1 MTTSSTPILFLGAG
15 RMGGALAE
23 GWRRAGAFPTAALML
38 RDPNPGPDALAAAQ
52 AGAQLNPPDGV
63 LASAR
68 TVVLAVKPQVWR
80 DVAAPYAALLAPEA
94 VIVSIAAGVR
104 LGDIAAVFP
113 GHPVARVMPTT
124 GVAIAQGVASIY
136 AADPVARAR
145 AHALFDPVATAVDLA
160 DEALMDAATA
170 VSGSGPAYLYAF
182 TEALERAG
190 LEAGLPPAAAKAL
203 ARATVTGASA
213 LMKETGVEAA
223 ELRRQVTSP
232 AGTTEAALKVLLADD
247 GLDPLMKRAV
257 EAAISR
263 ARELA
268 G

>member
-1 MTTSSTPILFLGAG
+1 MTTPILFLGAG

-23 GWRRAGAFPTAALML
+23 GWRLAGAFAATELML
-38 RDPNPGPDALAAAQ
+38 RDPHPGPDALAAAD
-52 AGAQLNPPDGV
+52 AGAALNPPDAD
-63 LASAR
+63 LARAK

-80 DVAAPYAALLAPEA
+80 AVAEPYVALLAPDA
-94 VIVSIAAGVR
+94 VVISIAAGVR
-104 LGDIAAVFP
+104 CADIAQLFA

-136 AADPVARAR
+136 AADPLARAR

-182 TEALERAG
+182 TESLERAA
-190 LEAGLPPAAAKAL
+190 LDAGLPPEAAKAL
-203 ARATVTGASA
+203 ARATVTGAAA
-213 LMKETGVEAA
+213 LMKETGVEAS

-232 AGTTEAALKVLLADD
+232 AGTTEAALKVLM
-247 GLDPLMKRAV
+247 GENGFDPLMKKAV
-257 EAAISR
+257 DAAISR

>member
-1 MTTSSTPILFLGAG
+1 MTSTPILFLGAG

-23 GWRRAGAFPTAALML
+23 GWRRVGGFSAAELIL
-38 RDPNPGPDALAAAQ
+38 RDPNPGPDALAAAG
-52 AGAQLNPPDGV
+52 AGAMLNPPDEA
-63 LASAR
+63 LKAAK

-80 DVAAPYAALLAPEA
+80 EAAAPYAPLLAPDA
-94 VIVSIAAGVR
+94 VIVSICAGVR
-104 LGDIAAVFP
+104 LADIADLFA

-124 GVAIAQGVASIY
+124 GVAIAQGTASIY
-136 AADPVARAR
+136 AADPAARAR
-145 AHALFDPVATAVDLA
+145 AHVLFDPVATSVDLE
-160 DEALMDAATA
+160 DEGLMDAATA

-182 TEALERAG
+182 TEALEKAALG
-190 LEAGLPPAAAKAL
+190 SGLPPAAAKAL
-203 ARATVTGASA
+203 ARATVAGAAA
-213 LMKETGVEAA
+213 LMKETGTEAA

-247 GLDPLMKRAV
+247 GLDPLMKKAV
-257 EAAISR
+257 EAAMSR

>member
-1 MTTSSTPILFLGAG
+1 MTTPILFLGAG

-23 GWRRAGAFPTAALML
+23 GWRRTGAFPTASLML
-38 RDPNPGPDALAAAQ
+38 RDPNPGPDALAAGR
-52 AGAQLNPPDGV
+52 AGAQLNPPDAV

-68 TVVLAVKPQVWR
+68 TVVLAVKPPVWR
-80 DVAAPYAALLAPEA
+80 EAAAPYVPLLASDA
-94 VIVSIAAGVR
+94 VVVSIAAGVR
-104 LGDIAAVFP
+104 LADIEGVFA
-113 GHPVARVMPTT
+113 GRPVARVMPTT

-136 AADPVARAR
+136 AEDPAARAR
-145 AHALFDPVATAVDLA
+145 AHALFDPVATAVDLD
-160 DEALMDAATA
+160 DEAMMDAATA

-182 TEALERAG
+182 TEALEAAALESG
-190 LEAGLPPAAAKAL
+190 LAPAVAKAL
-203 ARATVTGASA
+203 ARATVSGAAA
-213 LMKETGVEAA
+213 LMKETGVDAA

-247 GLDPLMKRAV
+247 GLDPLMKKAV
-257 EAAISR
+257 AAAISR